1 MNFLADME
9 YHRKPLLIQFTQKIN
24 RLSPNAGQVDFRI
37 SSALKSSKSTIY
49 TILLVD
55 LYH

>member
-24 RLSPNAGQVDFRI
+24 RLSPNAGQVI
-37 SSALKSSKSTIY
+37 SESVL
-49 TILLVD
+49 
-55 LYH
+55 H